1 MANNDDISSI
11 IVLGETGTGKSSF
24 CNNLCIEPKC
34 VVGEGLNSET
44 ERVQGIR
51 CEGIYNDIFI
61 IDTPGLNDSNGSE
74 QDAHNINIMNEYIRQ
89 NPRIKGIII
98 LLKFTDNRITGSVKD
113 SLKAFADMFPMNEFW
128 SHVIFILSHF
138 YANTPEEKERRK
150 EKLLRNYKLEIK
162 EIMKQTKIVH
172 PNFNIPEDIKIF
184 FCELKNPNEETKAE
198 ISNAIQFLREKQQ
211 MFKKIEVREEE
222 PKIKNTTIL
231 GNTKTVEYIKEK
243 ITTFTDFDDSQTES
257 IKIIDNWSEKYI
269 EERETEVKEKKEGE
283 KKIFEHFVYKKIIH
297 KNRNEEVD
305 INIDKENPV
314 EHYIE
319 SEEMIYLPE
328 ETSSTTEGNKTII
341 THNFY
346 KQLKFVDKNS
356 NETYGEKILVETYNT
371 SKEIVEEEPL
381 TRSEGNTQ
389 YISYRRKNKYTD
401 KDGNITFD
409 EPEIYKT
416 DTHVTH
422 VITERIEVRDGGGS
436 DCFIF

>member
-1 MANNDDISSI
+1 MASNDDISSI

-74 QDAHNINIMNEYIRQ
+74 QDAQNINTMNEYIRQ

-150 EKLLRNYKLEIK
+150 EKLLRNYKKEIR

-222 PKIKNTTIL
+222 PKVKNTTIL

-305 INIDKENPV
+305 ISIDKENPV

-328 ETSSTTEGNKTII
+328 ETNSTTEGNKTII

-356 NETYGEKILVETYNT
+356 KETYGEKILVETYNT

-416 DTHVTH
+416 DTHTTH
-422 VITERIEVRDGGGS
+422 TIIERIEVSDGGS

>member
-74 QDAHNINIMNEYIRQ
+74 QDAQNINTMNEYIRK

-150 EKLLRNYKLEIK
+150 EKLLRNYKKEIR

-222 PKIKNTTIL
+222 PKVKNTTIL

-269 EERETEVKEKKEGE
+269 EERETEIKEKKEGE

-305 INIDKENPV
+305 ISIDKENPV

-356 NETYGEKILVETYNT
+356 KETYGEKILVETYNT

-422 VITERIEVRDGGGS
+422 VITERIEVRDGGS

>member
-150 EKLLRNYKLEIK
+150 EKLLRNYKKEIR

-222 PKIKNTTIL
+222 PKVKNTTIL

-305 INIDKENPV
+305 ISIDKENPV

-356 NETYGEKILVETYNT
+356 KETYGEKILVETYNT

-422 VITERIEVRDGGGS
+422 TIIERIEVRDGGS

>member
-74 QDAHNINIMNEYIRQ
+74 QDAQNINTMNEYIRQ

-222 PKIKNTTIL
+222 PKVKNTTIL

-305 INIDKENPV
+305 ISIDKENPV

-328 ETSSTTEGNKTII
+328 ETNSTTEGNKTII

-356 NETYGEKILVETYNT
+356 KETYGEKILVETYNT

-422 VITERIEVRDGGGS
+422 TIIERIEVRDGGS

>member
-74 QDAHNINIMNEYIRQ
+74 QDAQNINTMNEYIRK

-150 EKLLRNYKLEIK
+150 EKLLRNYKKEIR

-222 PKIKNTTIL
+222 PKVKNTTIL

-269 EERETEVKEKKEGE
+269 EERETEVKENKEGE

-305 INIDKENPV
+305 ISIDKENPV

-328 ETSSTTEGNKTII
+328 ETNSTTEGNKTII

-356 NETYGEKILVETYNT
+356 KETYGEKILVETYNT

-416 DTHVTH
+416 DTHTTH
-422 VITERIEVRDGGGS
+422 TIIERIEVSDGGS

>member
-1 MANNDDISSI
+1 MASNDDISSI

-51 CEGIYNDIFI
+51 CEGIYDDIFI

-74 QDAHNINIMNEYIRQ
+74 QDAQNINTMNEYIRK

-150 EKLLRNYKLEIK
+150 EKLLRNYKKEIR

-222 PKIKNTTIL
+222 PKVKNTTIL

-305 INIDKENPV
+305 ISIDKENPV

-422 VITERIEVRDGGGS
+422 TIIERIEVRDGGS

>member
-34 VVGEGLNSET
+34 IVGEGLNSET

-74 QDAHNINIMNEYIRQ
+74 QDAQNINTMNEYIRK

-150 EKLLRNYKLEIK
+150 EKLLRNYKQEIK

-269 EERETEVKEKKEGE
+269 EERETEIKEKKEGE

-328 ETSSTTEGNKTII
+328 ETNSKIEGNKTII

>member
-34 VVGEGLNSET
+34 IVGEGLNSET

-222 PKIKNTTIL
+222 PKVKNTTIL

-305 INIDKENPV
+305 ISIDKENPV

-328 ETSSTTEGNKTII
+328 ETNSTTEGNKTII

-356 NETYGEKILVETYNT
+356 KETYGEKILVETYNT

>member
-74 QDAHNINIMNEYIRQ
+74 QDAQNINTMNEYIRQ

-150 EKLLRNYKLEIK
+150 EKLLRNYKKEIR

-222 PKIKNTTIL
+222 PKVKNTTIL

-328 ETSSTTEGNKTII
+328 ETNSTTEGNKTII

-356 NETYGEKILVETYNT
+356 KETYGEKILVETYNT

-422 VITERIEVRDGGGS
+422 VITERIEVRDGGS

>member
-1 MANNDDISSI
+1 MASNDDISSI

-74 QDAHNINIMNEYIRQ
+74 QDAQNINTMNEYIRK

-150 EKLLRNYKLEIK
+150 EKLLRNYKKEIR

-222 PKIKNTTIL
+222 PKVKNTTIL

-305 INIDKENPV
+305 ISIDKENPV

-328 ETSSTTEGNKTII
+328 ETNSTTEGNKTII

-356 NETYGEKILVETYNT
+356 KETYGEKILVETYNT

-422 VITERIEVRDGGGS
+422 TIIERIEVRDGGS

>member
-74 QDAHNINIMNEYIRQ
+74 QDAQNINTMNEYIRK

-150 EKLLRNYKLEIK
+150 EKLLRNYKKEIR

-222 PKIKNTTIL
+222 PKVKNTTIL

-305 INIDKENPV
+305 ISIDKENPV

-328 ETSSTTEGNKTII
+328 ETNSTTEGNKTII

-356 NETYGEKILVETYNT
+356 KETYGEKILVETYNT

-422 VITERIEVRDGGGS
+422 TIIERIEVRDGGS

>member
-305 INIDKENPV
+305 ISIDKENPV

-328 ETSSTTEGNKTII
+328 ETNSTTEGNKTTI

-356 NETYGEKILVETYNT
+356 KETYGEKILVETYNT

>member
-74 QDAHNINIMNEYIRQ
+74 QDAQNINTMNEYIRQ

-150 EKLLRNYKLEIK
+150 EKLLRNYKKEIR

-222 PKIKNTTIL
+222 PKVKNTTIL

-305 INIDKENPV
+305 ISIDKENPV

-328 ETSSTTEGNKTII
+328 ETNSTTEGNKTII

-422 VITERIEVRDGGGS
+422 TIIERIEVRDGGS

>member
-1 MANNDDISSI
+1 M
-11 IVLGETGTGKSSF
+11 
-24 CNNLCIEPKC
+24 
-34 VVGEGLNSET
+34 
-44 ERVQGIR
+44 
-51 CEGIYNDIFI
+51 
-61 IDTPGLNDSNGSE
+61 
-74 QDAHNINIMNEYIRQ
+74 
-89 NPRIKGIII
+89 
-98 LLKFTDNRITGSVKD
+98 
-113 SLKAFADMFPMNEFW
+113 
-128 SHVIFILSHF
+128 
-138 YANTPEEKERRK
+138 
-150 EKLLRNYKLEIK
+150 
-162 EIMKQTKIVH
+162 
-172 PNFNIPEDIKIF
+172 
-184 FCELKNPNEETKAE
+184 KNPNEETKAE

-269 EERETEVKEKKEGE
+269 EERETEIKEKKEGE

-328 ETSSTTEGNKTII
+328 ETNSKIEGNKTII

>member
-1 MANNDDISSI
+1 MTNNDDVSSI

-24 CNNLCIEPKC
+24 CNNLCLQPKC
-34 VVGEGLNSET
+34 IVGEGLNSET

-74 QDAHNINIMNEYIRQ
+74 QDAQNINTMNEYIRK

-150 EKLLRNYKLEIK
+150 EKLLRNYKKEIR

-184 FCELKNPNEETKAE
+184 FCELKNPNEETKTE
-198 ISNAIQFLREKQQ
+198 ISNAIQFLRGKQQ

-222 PKIKNTTIL
+222 PKVKNTTIL

-257 IKIIDNWSEKYI
+257 IKIIDNWKEKFI
-269 EERETEVKEKKEGE
+269 EERESEVKEKTEGE
-283 KKIFEHFVYKKIIH
+283 KKFF
-297 KNRNEEVD
+297 
-305 INIDKENPV
+305 
-314 EHYIE
+314 
-319 SEEMIYLPE
+319 
-328 ETSSTTEGNKTII
+328 
-341 THNFY
+341 
-346 KQLKFVDKNS
+346 
-356 NETYGEKILVETYNT
+356 
-371 SKEIVEEEPL
+371 
-381 TRSEGNTQ
+381 
-389 YISYRRKNKYTD
+389 
-401 KDGNITFD
+401 
-409 EPEIYKT
+409 
-416 DTHVTH
+416 
-422 VITERIEVRDGGGS
+422 
-436 DCFIF
+436 